1 MVPRATPR
9 NALTLQSTGVLVRGM
24 LINAIYRR
32 SLVMTG
38 KARIAIPSSRLVNHI
53 STDVSRI
60 DFCLGFFHMAWT
72 APVQFVVIVCV
83 R

>member
-1 MVPRATPR
+1 
-9 NALTLQSTGVLVRGM
+9 LQSTGVLVRGM

>member
-1 MVPRATPR
+1 
-9 NALTLQSTGVLVRGM
+9 M
-24 LINAIYRR
+24 LIGAIYRR

-38 KARIAIPSSRLVNHI
+38 KARVAIPSSRLVNHI

-83 R
+83 YGSCPIALTLAASSSVDHCHCLC